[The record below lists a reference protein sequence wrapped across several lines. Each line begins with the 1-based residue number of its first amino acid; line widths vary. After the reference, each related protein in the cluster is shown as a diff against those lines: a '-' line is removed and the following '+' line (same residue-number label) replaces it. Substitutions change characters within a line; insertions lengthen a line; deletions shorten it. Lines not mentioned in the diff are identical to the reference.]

1 MGAGERKRERGRDDL
16 VWGRGRERDG
26 ETYGR
31 IEPGSRREKMKF
43 GRGSDQGRG
52 GNVFTCATYG
62 RTGLGQAGSRRI
74 SGGEKLEGR
83 EEQVEE
89 GGARNVFS
97 DDDRLTR

>member
-1 MGAGERKRERGRDDL
+1 M
-16 VWGRGRERDG
+16 
-26 ETYGR
+26 
-31 IEPGSRREKMKF
+31 
-43 GRGSDQGRG
+43 
-52 GNVFTCATYG
+52 FTCATYG